1 MTETRSPEEQ
11 GRNGHAP
18 DTAPAAPRRRRRR
31 ALRIA
36 LISLASTS
44 LLLGAAAAGTFVY
57 VNHEVGSIP
66 RVNVKFLA
74 KQDAASGMTM
84 LLTDTQVGPTGFSD
98 SAPPFAQTGL
108 IMLLHFNA
116 DRSSG
121 GVVSLP
127 PQAEVSVPGYGRTM
141 PLWDVI
147 ALGGPSL
154 LTETV
159 HNLTGVPINHYAR
172 IDFNHVA
179 SMVDALD
186 GVSVTLPEATES
198 FGQVFQAGVN
208 HVDGVQ
214 AMEYARQPSL
224 TETGRVLRQESLM
237 RAVLSKMSDAHLL
250 VNPLT
255 MTRVL
260 NALTSMLAVD
270 SSFTN
275 SQILSMATELGDLSS
290 SKTTFVSAPT
300 QTVDGTVTLNPAES
314 SALWSAINGGSI
326 ASFAQQY
333 PATVTPAAP

>member
-1 MTETRSPEEQ
+1 MTDTRSPDEQ
-11 GRNGHAP
+11 GRSGHAL
-18 DTAPAAPRRRRRR
+18 DTAAVPRRRRRR

-44 LLLGAAAAGTFVY
+44 LLLGAAAAGAFVY

-74 KQDAASGMTM
+74 KEDDADGMTM
-84 LLTDTQVGPTGFSD
+84 LLTDTQVGPTGFSGM
-98 SAPPFAQTGL
+98 APPAAQAGL

-116 DRSSG
+116 DHSSG

-127 PQAEVSVPGYGRTM
+127 PQAEVSVPGYGTM

-147 ALGGPSL
+147 AVGGPSL

-159 HNLTGVPINHYAR
+159 HDLTGVPINHYAR

-179 SMVDALD
+179 SMVDALG
-186 GVSVTLPEATES
+186 GVSVTLPETTES
-198 FGQVFQAGVN
+198 FGHVFYEGVN

-214 AMEYARQPSL
+214 ALKYARQPSL

-237 RAVLSKMSDAHLL
+237 RAVLAKVSDAHLL

-255 MTRVL
+255 MTRAL
-260 NALTSMLAVD
+260 DALTSMLTVD
-270 SSFTN
+270 STFTN
-275 SQILSMATELGDLSS
+275 AQILSLATHLSGLSS
-290 SKTTFVSAPT
+290 SASTFVTAPT
-300 QTVDGTVTLNPAES
+300 QTVDDTVMLNPVAS
-314 SALWSAINGGSI
+314 SALWSAINEDSL
-326 ASFAQQY
+326 ASYAQQY
-333 PATVTPAAP
+333 PRTVTPAAP